1 MIAMTD
7 TGSDFVSLK
16 AYHVIQWLFFA
27 LCLLAFAG
35 RTYVRYVCFH
45 RLLVEDWLMLLALA
59 CHLGLAIMGQLFL
72 ANIYEVTAAE
82 HGAPIGPNFFTSGL
96 HALKAFGV
104 LSVLSVIGIWL
115 IKLNFLLFFYRL
127 GNQIAVYRVVW
138 WIVFIFSIGCGAGC
152 LGLFQYPCMFGSL
165 ETVFVQCST
174 FSVIRETYVRV
185 VMTAV
190 LDIVSDVTILAFPI
204 YILWKVKITLRKKLL
219 LSAVFGM
226 VGFTIAVTIVR
237 GSIFGGVYKS
247 INESG
252 ENQVNITW
260 ITFWF
265 LVEFT
270 VAYIIACIVS
280 FRTLFVHN
288 EQQSE
293 ARDAGRKRQE
303 SEERRRQGLM
313 ERMRRLHDSILDTC
327 RTWEGHWDDSSLSLL
342 RTFRLPKPPSGR
354 LSVDFS
360 RDTGVSS
367 SQRVSKELSNE
378 FQA

>member
-1 MIAMTD
+1 MIAMTN
-7 TGSDFVSLK
+7 TGSDFVSLN
-16 AYHVIQWLFFA
+16 AYHVIQWLLFA

-35 RTYVRYVCFH
+35 RT
-45 RLLVEDWLMLLALA
+45 
-59 CHLGLAIMGQLFL
+59 
-72 ANIYEVTAAE
+72 
-82 HGAPIGPNFFTSGL
+82 
-96 HALKAFGV
+96 
-104 LSVLSVIGIWL
+104 
-115 IKLNFLLFFYRL
+115 
-127 GNQIAVYRVVW
+127 
-138 WIVFIFSIGCGAGC
+138 
-152 LGLFQYPCMFGSL
+152 L

-190 LDIVSDVTILAFPI
+190 LDIVSDITI
-204 YILWKVKITLRKKLL
+204 
-219 LSAVFGM
+219 FGM
-226 VGFTIAVTIVR
+226 VGFTIAVTIVC

-265 LVEFT
+265 LVEFI

-293 ARDAGRKRQE
+293 ARDAGCKRQE
-303 SEERRRQGLM
+303 SEERRRQGLT
-313 ERMRRLHDSILDTC
+313 ERMRRLYDSVLDTC

-367 SQRVSKELSNE
+367 SQRVSKEFSNE